1 MHLICLLSI
10 FSHTIF
16 FLCLSQP
23 HRREIHSLTRESLSL
38 YSPAVS
44 EFDNRCF
51 GTKMLENVF
60 DMLHPE
66 KKFLLMEIM
75 DRTECQY
82 PPITCVTSI
91 EQKYL

>member
-1 MHLICLLSI
+1 M
-10 FSHTIF
+10 
-16 FLCLSQP
+16 FLCLCLSP

-60 DMLHPE
+60 GMLHPE
-66 KKFLLMEIM
+66 KNFLLMEIM
-75 DRTECQY
+75 DKIECQY
-82 PPITCVTSI
+82 PPITFVTSI

>member
-1 MHLICLLSI
+1 MFISATQERDT
-10 FSHTIF
+10 FTDK
-16 FLCLSQP
+16 
-23 HRREIHSLTRESLSL
+23 ESLSL

-75 DRTECQY
+75 GRMECQY